1 MLKFRLDIFLCYI
14 ITDIEASR
22 TGTCVTLSADVTTG
36 LFLLLVLIQSLRS
49 LNRQITIFQGNR
61 NLFFLKSRTED
72 REKAVWT
79 PWTEPDEDR
88 YQGNGRW
95 L

>member
-1 MLKFRLDIFLCYI
+1 MFKFRLDIFLGYI

-61 NLFFLKSRTED
+61 NLFFN
-72 REKAVWT
+72 
-79 PWTEPDEDR
+79 P
-88 YQGNGRW
+88 GRSISSS
-95 L
+95 